1 MSGQFGGRSKCAFNQ
16 GHQKSQRSSIVFRI
30 HYQFTESRL
39 LCITTE
45 AISVTRNLRIPLLS
59 ATYFI
64 HQHDNHQTMKYFAHL
79 TAFAVLLLAPPG
91 AASKNLRRLAKPQ
104 CGDLKCN
111 GGETS
116 SSCPGDCGGPVTTTV
131 SKCCNIY
138 CMLSFH
144 ERPNSLLIICNL
156 FAIDRHYNAGHN
168 DLARHNCRYN
178 CWYNHYSL
186 ATERAV
192 WILPVHFKRRYSYP
206 LHF

>member
-131 SKCCNIY
+131 SKCCN
-138 CMLSFH
+138 MLYVVIS
-144 ERPNSLLIICNL
+144 
-156 FAIDRHYNAGHN
+156 
-168 DLARHNCRYN
+168 
-178 CWYNHYSL
+178 
-186 ATERAV
+186 
-192 WILPVHFKRRYSYP
+192 
-206 LHF
+206 